1 MEAVAKDREAV
12 PEDREAG
19 PEDREAVPEDGE
31 AVPEDGEAVPG
42 DREAEAEDGKAVPE
56 DRKAV
61 PMPVP
66 VPMPGVLLMFEYI
79 NFTSR
84 SGQCQI
90 RVSFVFVVSEKII
103 YIKSYDYWLFGNIML
118 VQKFTKMH
126 PCILSPIFDFLVLD
140 FKQVIHPCS
149 CSTMFFSR

>member
-12 PEDREAG
+12 S
-19 PEDREAVPEDGE
+19 EDGE
-31 AVPEDGEAVPG
+31 AVPEDREAVPADG
-42 DREAEAEDGKAVPE
+42 EEVPEDREAEAEDGKAVPE

-66 VPMPGVLLMFEYI
+66 VPMPGMLLMFEYI

-90 RVSFVFVVSEKII
+90 RLSFVFVVSEKII

-118 VQKFTKMH
+118 VRKFTETH

-140 FKQVIHPCS
+140 FKQVMHPCS
-149 CSTMFFSR
+149 STMFFSR

>member
-12 PEDREAG
+12 SEDGEAV

-31 AVPEDGEAVPG
+31 
-42 DREAEAEDGKAVPE
+42 
-56 DRKAV
+56 AV

-79 NFTSR
+79 NLTSR

-90 RVSFVFVVSEKII
+90 RLSFVFVVSEKII
-103 YIKSYDYWLFGNIML
+103 YIKSYDYW
-118 VQKFTKMH
+118 
-126 PCILSPIFDFLVLD
+126 
-140 FKQVIHPCS
+140 
-149 CSTMFFSR
+149 

>member
-12 PEDREAG
+12 SEDGEAVPEDREAVPEDREAVPEDREAV

-31 AVPEDGEAVPG
+31 AVPMPV
-42 DREAEAEDGKAVPE
+42 
-56 DRKAV
+56 
-61 PMPVP
+61 PVP

-90 RVSFVFVVSEKII
+90 RLSFVFVVSEKII

-118 VQKFTKMH
+118 VQKFTETH

-140 FKQVIHPCS
+140 FKQVMHPCS
-149 CSTMFFSR
+149 CSMMFFSR